1 MNKIISYI
9 CMILSELWE
18 IFDYFL
24 QLLPSR
30 LGAFLRRIYF
40 AIFLKVGKSFN
51 VQTGVVIRG
60 VPNITIGNFCS
71 IMRNSSIYARD
82 AVLMIGDNFACNENV
97 MLGADG
103 GKLVIGHNVLIGP
116 NTVIRVADHK
126 FDNIEKNINL
136 QGHNVGS
143 IIIEDNV
150 WICSNVV
157 ITRGVKIGRGSVI
170 GAGTVVTKD
179 IPSNSVVVG
188 SKAQIIKT
196 RG

>member
-1 MNKIISYI
+1 MNKIISCI
-9 CMILSELWE
+9 RMILFELWE

-24 QLLPSR
+24 QLLPSS
-30 LGAFLRRIYF
+30 GAFLRRIYF

-126 FDNIEKNINL
+126 FDNIEKNINS

-150 WICSNVV
+150 ICSTV
-157 ITRGVKIGRGSVI
+157 ITRGVKIGRALT

-179 IPSNSVVVG
+179 IPSNSVVIG
-188 SKAQIIKT
+188 SKVK
-196 RG
+196 

>member
-1 MNKIISYI
+1 
-9 CMILSELWE
+9 
-18 IFDYFL
+18 
-24 QLLPSR
+24 
-30 LGAFLRRIYF
+30 
-40 AIFLKVGKSFN
+40 
-51 VQTGVVIRG
+51 
-60 VPNITIGNFCS
+60 
-71 IMRNSSIYARD
+71 
-82 AVLMIGDNFACNENV
+82 

-126 FDNIEKNINL
+126 FDNIEKNINS

-179 IPSNSVVVG
+179 IPSNSVVIG